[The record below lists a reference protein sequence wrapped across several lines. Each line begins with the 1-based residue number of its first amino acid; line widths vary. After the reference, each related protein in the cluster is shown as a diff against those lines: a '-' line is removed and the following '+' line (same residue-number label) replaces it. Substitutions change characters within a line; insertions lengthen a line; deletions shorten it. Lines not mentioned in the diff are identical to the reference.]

1 LPIDEISRRAM
12 ALRARHAE
20 RDHPQDPDKTPSR

>member
-1 LPIDEISRRAM
+1 LPIEEISRRAM

-20 RDHPQDPDKTPSR
+20 HDHPPDPDKTPGR